1 MARAIILLLD
11 SFGIGSSEDAIEYGD
26 QGADTFGHIIAYC
39 QNNLSTD
46 KRKYIGPLQIPNL
59 TKRGLLAASRLSQ
72 GKTLRNS
79 DLTNIDHAQ
88 FGYCVE
94 ISHGK
99 DTPSGHWEICGVPVL
114 FDWGYFP
121 DTCPTFP
128 PDLIQN
134 FVQASHLPGIL
145 GDQHASGTTII
156 AELGEEHIR
165 TGKPIVYTSGDS
177 VFQIAAHEEHFG
189 LDRLYQI
196 CEIARNLVDPLN
208 IGRVIAR
215 PFVGTP
221 GNFYRTGNRKDYSMM
236 PPNPTLL
243 EKLTEAGGSVYAIG
257 KTADIFAHQGISQE
271 IKAHG
276 NMAVFDATLQAMST
290 APDKSL
296 IFANFVDFDS
306 SYGHR
311 RDVDGYAA
319 ALEEFDERLP
329 EIDVLLRDDDI
340 VIITADHGC
349 DPTWHGSDHTREH
362 IPLLVYNNHL
372 ASGTLGRRATF
383 ADIGQSLAD
392 FFQLSK
398 LKFGTSFL
406 KKFP

>member
-72 GKTLRNS
+72 GKTLRSS